1 MIIYY
6 KINHTKRYNN
16 LTQVKTNFI
25 AYKQI
30 YGEDIKTWLIGKRLF
45 YEGVNGLLET
55 VEGEYNVSSIMR
67 INKLSIKK
75 RLVSKD
81 IYYVN
86 SDFTIL
92 YSSKE
97 DLTRDENQ
105 IDPLMILS
113 QNYFYV
119 LIDDEGNNYYGYLN
133 NDKNK
138 LLHCQMEEA
147 TYDLQINNNT
157 LKLKNVTSASTPN
170 NYNSFDFNDLDNIY
184 ILKIGNGLIAELCY
198 YETIATYNDYN

>member
-1 MIIYY
+1 
-6 KINHTKRYNN
+6 
-16 LTQVKTNFI
+16 
-25 AYKQI
+25 
-30 YGEDIKTWLIGKRLF
+30 LF

-97 DLTRDENQ
+97 DLTRDEN
-105 IDPLMILS
+105 
-113 QNYFYV
+113 
-119 LIDDEGNNYYGYLN
+119 
-133 NDKNK
+133 
-138 LLHCQMEEA
+138 
-147 TYDLQINNNT
+147 
-157 LKLKNVTSASTPN
+157 
-170 NYNSFDFNDLDNIY
+170 
-184 ILKIGNGLIAELCY
+184 
-198 YETIATYNDYN
+198 